1 MGSTTDIE
9 EWLDQFPE
17 GLDTNEKADL
27 SRVINGSASSGSFAA
42 QPTRDGKGIVISNSI
57 VENDLVLPTEKSKN
71 FFNKT
76 LQEGSDFG
84 DPEFE
89 EYFLKQMAKDD

>member
-1 MGSTTDIE
+1 MGSTTNIK

-17 GLDTNEKADL
+17 GLDTNEKADI
-27 SRVINGSASSGSFAA
+27 SRAINDSAPSVTFAA
-42 QPTRDGKGIVISNSI
+42 QPTRDGKGIVISNSN
-57 VENDLVLPTEKSKN
+57 VETDLVLPTEKSKN
-71 FFNKT
+71 FFNKK

-89 EYFLKQMAKDD
+89 EYFWEQMAKDD